1 MAKMTKAQ
9 AKKRCKE
16 AENKLIAVCGAFPNA
31 AGKAYIHLAKAI
43 DAIEKIRE
51 RV

>member
-16 AENKLIAVCGAFPNA
+16 AENKIIAVCGAFPLA
-31 AGKAYIHLAKAI
+31 AGKNYTILAKAI
-43 DAIEKIRE
+43 DAIEKIKE
-51 RV
+51 RI

>member
-1 MAKMTKAQ
+1 MSKMTKAQ
-9 AKKRCKE
+9 AIKRCKE
-16 AENKLIAVCGAFPNA
+16 AETKLIAVCGAFPKA
-31 AGKAYIHLAKAI
+31 AGKAYVHLAKAI